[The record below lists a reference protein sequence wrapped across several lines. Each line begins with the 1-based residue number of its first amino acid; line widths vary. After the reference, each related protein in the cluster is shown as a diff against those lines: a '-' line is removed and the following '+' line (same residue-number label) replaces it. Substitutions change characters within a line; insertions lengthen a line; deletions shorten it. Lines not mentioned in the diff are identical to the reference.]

1 MRKTIDIVFI
11 ALILIISESCG
22 EVVKT
27 TYANRNLLVFSND
40 IPKEK
45 EYLMTLEMRKE
56 IWKYNYEYDKDS
68 KENMQFKYDLKSEI
82 LKFGF
87 SDFKPVNGTKFEVVQ
102 LSEIPFRKYELT
114 EPVVDGTGPI
124 LFNSEYGIL
133 AIGNVMAPDF
143 VYLPKKENKEMAEK
157 IRRKLIE

>member
-1 MRKTIDIVFI
+1 LRKTINIVLI
-11 ALILIISESCG
+11 TLILIIAESCG
-22 EVVKT
+22 EEVKT
-27 TYANRNLLVFSND
+27 TSANRNLFVFSND
-40 IPKEK
+40 IPKER
-45 EYLMTLEMRKE
+45 EYLMTLEMQKE
-56 IWKYNYEYDKDS
+56 ICKYNYHYDKDS
-68 KENMQFKYDLKSEI
+68 EKNMQFTYDVKSEI

-87 SDFKPVNGTKFEVVQ
+87 SDFQPVNGTEFKVLQ
-102 LSEIPFRKYELT
+102 LSEIPFRKYDLT